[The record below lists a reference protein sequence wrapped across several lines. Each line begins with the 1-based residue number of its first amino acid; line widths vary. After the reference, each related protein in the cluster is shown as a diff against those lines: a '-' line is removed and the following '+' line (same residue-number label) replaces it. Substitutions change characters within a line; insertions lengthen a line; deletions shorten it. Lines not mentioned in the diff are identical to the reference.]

1 MHYPMP
7 LHPVSDYLDVI
18 HTPFP
23 RLFEGIG
30 EVWEALP
37 RIGPFLK
44 EWLEPSVEGD
54 IRGDIHI
61 EGPVFIGP
69 GAQIMHG
76 AVLLGPVYIGAGIS
90 ALSAT
95 MQFFNSQAFPM
106 ITFSPTMVLGRK

>member
-1 MHYPMP
+1 MHCTML

-44 EWLEPSVEGD
+44 VIPTPSSK
-54 IRGDIHI
+54 
-61 EGPVFIGP
+61 
-69 GAQIMHG
+69 
-76 AVLLGPVYIGAGIS
+76 L
-90 ALSAT
+90 
-95 MQFFNSQAFPM
+95 
-106 ITFSPTMVLGRK
+106 